1 METDKLENIIQEIV
15 KQARDLKNKH
25 TQEKSAPINYACI
38 FSQNE
43 SEYHELLL
51 ATDAIGKIIEK
62 TPSGPLFQIRPI
74 LTVAGQLKLLKIR
87 APDTTRTEKGD
98 ADFTVLDYQ
107 SFKKKHLKKG
117 GFKLIIR
124 EKFEMIELKDKSF
137 SVLAYFSNP
146 PLNEQLNIK

>member
-107 SFKKKHLKKG
+107 SFKKKHLKKED
-117 GFKLIIR
+117 L
-124 EKFEMIELKDKSF
+124 S
-137 SVLAYFSNP
+137 
-146 PLNEQLNIK
+146 